1 MSLFFVHLQSEQA
14 AVDNLLDRLKKLKD
28 EAEEYSEEEGKRRF
42 ETIESQTAEC
52 EYWYS
57 IVMILKFTRLILI
70 PWVGGHGL
78 KYLIFCASDV
88 NSLI

>member
-1 MSLFFVHLQSEQA
+1 MHLQSEQA

-52 EYWYS
+52 KYWYS
-57 IVMILKFTRLILI
+57 IEMILKFTQLILI
-70 PWVGGHGL
+70 PWVGGHRL
-78 KYLIFCASDV
+78 KYLIFRASDE

>member
-1 MSLFFVHLQSEQA
+1 MSPFSVHLQSEQA

-57 IVMILKFTRLILI
+57 VVMILKYTQLILI
-70 PWVGGHGL
+70 PWLGEHGL
-78 KYLIFCASDV
+78 KYLIFCASNV
-88 NSLI
+88 NSMI

>member
-52 EYWYS
+52 KYW
-57 IVMILKFTRLILI
+57 
-70 PWVGGHGL
+70 
-78 KYLIFCASDV
+78 
-88 NSLI
+88 